1 MSEFVCR
8 VADADGRVF
17 SHVEAANTLDE
28 ARQKLAERGLFV
40 YSVEARGGRVG
51 SLLRR
56 RTGRQIGGSDF
67 LILNQQFNTLIKAGL
82 PILRALELLAARA
95 SSSRLRPVVEQIR
108 DHVREGKSL
117 SEAVDEAG
125 VFSKVYSTAILAG
138 EKSGNLPGVLDYYI
152 AYQRV
157 STGVKKKIAATLVY
171 PVLLITVAIIIVTYL
186 VTGVVPRFALLYR
199 DMNVEL
205 PTPTRVLI
213 ALTVDYRFLF
223 LGFVALL
230 ALIAMGV
237 FLWSRTDEG
246 GTALDRFKFRL
257 PLVGDTLLKFQVAQF
272 SRTLSTLLT
281 GGTPLVAGL
290 QTATEAITSKLLQS
304 TVAEATQMVREGES
318 LHAALASKGV
328 MPKMAVDMIEVG
340 ESSGAISPMLN
351 SVAEFYEEEVNL
363 RLGAMV
369 AIIEP
374 VLLIIMGMFVAFIL
388 ISDELPL
395 LLGKKLLIRVAT
407 ARQIADVLKRTEQ
420 SQRVLEQAT
429 EAFALQAPKEE

>member
-1 MSEFVCR
+1 MGEFVCR

-17 SHVEAANTLDE
+17 SHVEAAGTLDE

-40 YSVEARGGRVG
+40 YSVEARGGRIG

-56 RTGRQIGGSDF
+56 PSGRQIGGSDF

-82 PILRALELLAARA
+82 PILKSLDLLATRA
-95 SSSRLRPVVEQIR
+95 SSPRLRPVIAQIR
-108 DHVREGKSL
+108 DQVREGKSL

-125 VFSKVYSTAILAG
+125 VFSKVYATAILAG

-171 PVLLITVAIIIVTYL
+171 PVLLIIVATVIVTYL
-186 VTGVVPRFALLYR
+186 VTGVVPKFALLYR

-205 PTPTRVLI
+205 PTPTRILI

-223 LGFVALL
+223 LGFVVLL

-237 FLWSRTDEG
+237 FLWSRTEEG
-246 GTALDRFKFRL
+246 GTAFDRFKFRL

-272 SRTLSTLLT
+272 SRTLATLLT

-290 QTATEAITSKLLQS
+290 QTATEAISSRLLRS

-318 LHAALASKGV
+318 LHAALSLKGV

-363 RLGAMV
+363 RLTAMV
-369 AIIEP
+369 AVIEP
-374 VLLIIMGMFVAFIL
+374 ALLIVMGLFVAFIL
-388 ISDELPL
+388 ISLYLPIFSFSIN
-395 LLGKKLLIRVAT
+395 G
-407 ARQIADVLKRTEQ
+407 AR
-420 SQRVLEQAT
+420 
-429 EAFALQAPKEE
+429 

>member
-1 MSEFVCR
+1 MGEFVCR

-82 PILRALELLAARA
+82 PILRALDLLATRA
-95 SSSRLRPVVEQIR
+95 SSARLRPVVEQIR

-388 ISDELPL
+388 ISLYLPIFSFSV
-395 LLGKKLLIRVAT
+395 K
-407 ARQIADVLKRTEQ
+407 
-420 SQRVLEQAT
+420 
-429 EAFALQAPKEE
+429 